1 MQAQFDEWVHEQDL
15 SLDEKLASV
24 KDFVQAEVEQ
34 RGVTHD
40 TLTLYQENIESQ
52 VVELDNKFD
61 KLVVAQKSSLNP
73 LQ

>member
-1 MQAQFDEWVHEQDL
+1 MQAQFDEWVHEQDQ